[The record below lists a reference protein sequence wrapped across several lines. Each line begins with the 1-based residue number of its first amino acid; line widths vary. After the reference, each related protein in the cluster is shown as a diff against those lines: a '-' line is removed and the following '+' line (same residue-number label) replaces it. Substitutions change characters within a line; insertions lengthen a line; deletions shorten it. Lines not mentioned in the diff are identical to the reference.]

1 MTQGREAIVR
11 FINHGDRAVSQHL
24 HGSYSRAPF
33 DGYADDIT
41 EVGQYKDYY
50 YPNRQNARTLWY
62 HDHAV
67 DHTAEN
73 VYFGL
78 VGFYIMH
85 DSEELAL
92 GLPLGDYDIPLLF
105 AAKRYNSDGTLWD
118 PEKNGEL
125 TSVYGD
131 VIEVNGQPW
140 PYLKVEPR
148 KYRFRFLDGGISRTF
163 KHYLQADQQNNKG
176 VNMTIIGSDAGL
188 LQQPVNTDVVTQSI
202 AERWEV
208 IIDFTQ
214 YAGQNLTLRNQKGVG
229 ADADFAATDRTMR
242 FVVGNTVSSQAGNGA
257 IPNPLRQVPF
267 PPQTAIADRVFK
279 FTHDNEWK
287 INGITWGQ
295 GLATRLLAR
304 PQRGSIEIWELVNGG
319 GGWSHP
325 IHVHLVDFQVIGRTG
340 SSRAVLPYEAAG
352 QQDVVWVGPGET
364 VKLIARFSPWPGRY
378 MFHCHNLIHEDHE
391 MLAEFNVT
399 QVDGLGLNETELFSD
414 PMEAQYR
421 AVAFNEADFQ
431 KGTGPFAFSA
441 VQDKVNF
448 FANKKAYQDVDHVEK
463 VLEQYWANKSAKEK
477 RGEIEMEH
485 GMPAHERFARL
496 NGYKWDDVETPKI
509 KGRTPDPNAAPQPVP
524 EAIAWESSAHL
535 AHW

>member
-11 FINHGDRAVSQHL
+11 FINHGDRPVSQHL

-41 EVGQYKDYY
+41 KVGQYKDYY

-78 VGFYIMH
+78 VGFYILH
-85 DSEELAL
+85 DSQELAL
-92 GLPLGDYDIPLLF
+92 GLPQGDYDVPLAF
-105 AAKRYNSDGTLWD
+105 MARRYNSDGTLWD
-118 PEKNGEL
+118 PEKNGEV

-131 VIEVNGQPW
+131 VVEVNGQPW
-140 PYLKVEPR
+140 PYLAVEPR

-163 KHYLQADQQNNKG
+163 KFYLQADQQNNKG

-188 LQQPVNTDVVTQSI
+188 LQKPFNTDVVTQSI

-208 IIDFTQ
+208 VIDFTNF
-214 YAGQNLTLRNQKGVG
+214 AGQNLTLRNQKGVG
-229 ADADFAATDRTMR
+229 ADSDFTATDRVMR
-242 FVVGNTVSSQAGNGA
+242 FVVGKNPPTSQAGNGD
-257 IPNPLRQVPF
+257 IPNPLRTVPF
-267 PPQTAIADRVFK
+267 PPSTAVANRVFK

-304 PQRGSIEIWELVNGG
+304 PQRGSIEIWEFQNGG

-325 IHVHLVDFQVIGRTG
+325 IHVHLVDFQVISRTG
-340 SSRAVLPYEAAG
+340 SNRGVLPYESAG

-364 VKLIARFSPWPGRY
+364 VRVIARFSPWPGRY

-399 QVDGLGLNETELFSD
+399 QVDGLGLNEVDLFAD
-414 PMEAQYR
+414 PMDPQYR
-421 AVAFNEADFQ
+421 AVDFVEDEF
-431 KGTGPFAFSA
+431 KSGTGAFSQSSIQA
-441 VQDKVNF
+441 RVNF
-448 FANKKAYQDVDHVEK
+448 FANKKAYQDVDHVED
-463 VLEQYWANKSAKEK
+463 VLATYWDNKASKEK
-477 RGEIEMEH
+477 RGEIPMEH

-496 NGYKWDDVETPKI
+496 NGYMWDDNLPKI
-509 KGRTPDPNAAPQPVP
+509 RGRKPEAEALPVP
-524 EAIAWESSAHL
+524 EPIAWEAEANLHHL
-535 AHW
+535 